1 MLSHCPLVKLTQLAH
16 PKACSLCATRS
27 ASNCSKLT
35 PITGTPTAKGSKWSE
50 KTEMEVFNMALIRWS
65 PRRDVRDPFASLT
78 EIQDGM
84 NRIFDA
90 SLRRRSGFD
99 GLFSP
104 AIDVVVEKDN
114 VIVKADLPGLTK
126 DDVTVTLQDNY
137 LTIRGEKKHETEQ
150 KESDYFLSERV
161 YGSFTRTVEL
171 PTTVDAKKIEARF
184 KDGVLHVTLPK
195 TEEAKPKQIE
205 VKVS

>member
-1 MLSHCPLVKLTQLAH
+1 
-16 PKACSLCATRS
+16 
-27 ASNCSKLT
+27 
-35 PITGTPTAKGSKWSE
+35 
-50 KTEMEVFNMALIRWS
+50 MALIRWS